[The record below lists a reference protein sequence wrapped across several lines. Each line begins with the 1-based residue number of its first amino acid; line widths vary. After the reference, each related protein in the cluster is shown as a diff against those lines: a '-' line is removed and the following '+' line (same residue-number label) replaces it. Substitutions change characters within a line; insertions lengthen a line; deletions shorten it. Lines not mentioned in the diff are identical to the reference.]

1 MPTVRL
7 VVDSSAVTRNASR
20 TVELARRL
28 GCTVAGVTKGVA
40 GHPEIARALLA
51 GGVETLADSRL
62 EHLERLRAAGIRA
75 PLLLIRSPAPGDA
88 ARTVELADS
97 SLNAAVE
104 VVEALSIE
112 ARMRGRTHGIILMVD
127 LHTGREGLPPPQ
139 VPAAAR
145 RVGSLPGIRL
155 LGLGAYFPMTGGLEL
170 LREGL
175 ETLVRLGRRVE
186 AETERPLA
194 LLSGGSSNVFR
205 TLAVEGHPN
214 PGINHLRIGTAMLL
228 GFASSLDPVTLPGY
242 ERDTFR
248 LEAEVIEVKE
258 GGEGE
263 AILALGTIE
272 TEPRFLFPLQTGVAV
287 RGATSDHLLVRLPE
301 AVRTG
306 DRLAFRLGYPAL
318 CRLAAS
324 PYVSWEFSRPR

>member
-1 MPTVRL
+1 MPGVRL
-7 VVDSSAVTRNASR
+7 IVDLSAITRNASR
-20 TVELARRL
+20 TVELARRV

-40 GHPEIARALLA
+40 GHPEVARALVA
-51 GGVETLADSRL
+51 GGVEMLADSRL
-62 EHLERLRAAGIRA
+62 EHLERLRQDGIRT
-75 PLLLIRSPAPGDA
+75 PLLLIRSPAPAEAG
-88 ARTVELADS
+88 RTVELADS

-112 ARMRGRTHGIILMVD
+112 ARMRGRTHGVILMVD
-127 LHTGREGLPPPQ
+127 LHTGREGLPPPR
-139 VPAAAR
+139 VPFAACRIGA
-145 RVGSLPGIRL
+145 LPGIRL
-155 LGLGAYFPMTGGLEL
+155 LGLGAYFPMTSGPEL
-170 LREGL
+170 QREGI
-175 ETLVRLGRRVE
+175 EELVRLARRVE

-205 TLAVEGHPN
+205 SLAVEGRTN
-214 PGINHLRIGTAMLL
+214 PGINHLRIGTAILL
-228 GFASSLDPVTLPGY
+228 GFHSSLDPVTLPGY

-258 GGEGE
+258 GGEPE

-272 TEPRFLFPLQTGVAV
+272 TEPRFLFPLRDGVAV
-287 RGATSDHLLVRLPE
+287 REATSDHLLVRLPGK
-301 AVRTG
+301 VRTG

-324 PYVSWEFSRPR
+324 PYVSWEFARPR